1 MKEKVFADDFQKNFL
16 KEEDF
21 LDFISEREE
30 NSYWKRQQSNEL
42 RFFALDDNNVSDNIP
57 HQLTESEIPV
67 FEDTMEH
74 TRLILKV
81 TDRIYPVRSCAVK
94 SILERAK
101 VSGNALNKVEK
112 NVLARILNYCME
124 VASGE
129 ALLRFCEDKI
139 SAVHGGDPSD
149 YAVLEMPEL
158 FRKIL
163 EYLQNNFTGYIF
175 AGASYDHSI
184 ATALWELSGDKD
196 LIKEYKK
203 LLEKSKIYD
212 YIVKVGLRLTTSD
225 TGYSGAN
232 LYPLLFIGSESKI
245 LPLGSPLKLVHKNGA
260 DIKDFDNQLN
270 LLYAQYS
277 KAIGGLQKLTNITL
291 FIHLMLCQV

>member
-57 HQLTESEIPV
+57 HQLKESEIPV

-81 TDRIYPVRSCAVK
+81 TDHIYPVRSCAVK

-158 FRKIL
+158 FRKTV
-163 EYLQNNFTGYIF
+163 EYLQNNFTGYTF

-184 ATALWELSGDKD
+184 ATALWELSDDED
-196 LIKEYKK
+196 LIKE
-203 LLEKSKIYD
+203 
-212 YIVKVGLRLTTSD
+212 
-225 TGYSGAN
+225 
-232 LYPLLFIGSESKI
+232 
-245 LPLGSPLKLVHKNGA
+245 
-260 DIKDFDNQLN
+260 
-270 LLYAQYS
+270 
-277 KAIGGLQKLTNITL
+277 
-291 FIHLMLCQV
+291 

>member
-42 RFFALDDNNVSDNIP
+42 RFFALDDNNVSDNIA
-57 HQLTESEIPV
+57 HQLKESEIPV

-81 TDRIYPVRSCAVK
+81 TDHIYPVRSCAVK

-158 FRKIL
+158 FRKTV
-163 EYLQNNFTGYIF
+163 EYLQNNFTGYTF

-184 ATALWELSGDKD
+184 ATALWELSDDED

-212 YIVKVGLRLTTSD
+212 DIVKVGLRLTTSD

-245 LPLGSPLKLVHKNGA
+245 LPLGSPLKLEHKNGA

-270 LLYAQYS
+270 LLYQ
-277 KAIGGLQKLTNITL
+277 NIKQQEIYTL
-291 FIHLMLCQV
+291 KK